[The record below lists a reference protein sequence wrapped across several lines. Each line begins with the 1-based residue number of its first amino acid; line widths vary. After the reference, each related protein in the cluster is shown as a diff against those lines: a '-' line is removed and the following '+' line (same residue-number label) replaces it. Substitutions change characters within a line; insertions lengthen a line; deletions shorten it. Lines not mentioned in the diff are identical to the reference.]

1 MMNGLKHP
9 SFFRPASRPTS
20 PAPLP
25 PASQLDGD
33 RSTHPINKLSLSNFR
48 RSTASSFSAVTPAVT
63 TSTPTAPLIQDG
75 SYLETLALKLSE
87 AVSKA
92 LSQPT
97 GPANASEQV
106 LGKRPIPPGRGQALG
121 SLIATFVLSVSRL
134 SSI

>member
-1 MMNGLKHP
+1 MNVLKNP

-25 PASQLDGD
+25 PVSQLDGD
-33 RSTHPINKLSLSNFR
+33 RSTHPINRLSLSNFR
-48 RSTASSFSAVTPAVT
+48 RSTASPFSTVTS

-106 LGKRPIPPGRGQALG
+106 LGKRPIPQGRGQALG

>member
-1 MMNGLKHP
+1 MNVLKNP

-20 PAPLP
+20 PAPVL

-33 RSTHPINKLSLSNFR
+33 RSTHPLNKLSLSNFR
-48 RSTASSFSAVTPAVT
+48 RSTATHPVI
-63 TSTPTAPLIQDG
+63 TSTLTAPLIQDG

-106 LGKRPIPPGRGQALG
+106 LGKRPIPQGRGQALG

-134 SSI
+134 TSI